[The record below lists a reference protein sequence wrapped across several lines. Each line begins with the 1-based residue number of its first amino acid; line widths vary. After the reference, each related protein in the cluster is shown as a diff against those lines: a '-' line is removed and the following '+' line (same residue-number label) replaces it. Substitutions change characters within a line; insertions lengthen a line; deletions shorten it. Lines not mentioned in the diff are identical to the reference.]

1 MVSGPPRRAVLH
13 PSLLG
18 SPAPH
23 RLQQRAP
30 DAGAVIL
37 IKAIPREALCA
48 WAAKTQSVAALYV
61 FGSYA
66 RGEATDASDLDI
78 ALELAPKD
86 GQALAELIQH
96 AAAWKAE
103 LGTATG
109 IRVKDIYLASD
120 SCTTGKLLIFC
131 RSSTAD

>member
-1 MVSGPPRRAVLH
+1 M
-13 PSLLG
+13 
-18 SPAPH
+18 
-23 RLQQRAP
+23 
-30 DAGAVIL
+30 

-66 RGEATDASDLDI
+66 RGEATDASLDI